1 MLPSYGDDAQNRSK
15 HPPAHFCVDVGFPL
29 LLVNTDGGIW
39 FMAILLP
46 DARPSRKDP
55 ARRYM
60 VKGRTRGE
68 VDLGTER
75 QLGLK
80 KTCK

>member
-1 MLPSYGDDAQNRSK
+1 
-15 HPPAHFCVDVGFPL
+15 
-29 LLVNTDGGIW
+29 
-39 FMAILLP
+39 MAILLP
-46 DARPSRKDP
+46 DARPSKKDP